1 MLNQCQQVEQQ
12 LASLKAQE
20 AALSQ
25 QEAQDLQE
33 ATSSGKAAVIA
44 EYKKEKAQLD
54 KKVTVARA
62 AVEECHAKRDVIVD
76 GPEVSGLDAFDLLVQ
91 KFMHSNHVRAG
102 QLTILKSGLPLLM
115 HAYTYPM
122 GDAGFTHTKPGS
134 LFRIASCSKAFTCAC
149 VAQLYADKKVMTNT
163 PAFSFVGIT
172 QPAVGPKQDARVD
185 QITVQQL
192 VDHTGGW
199 NDHGAVGMIPGTNWD
214 PVFKVREIAS
224 ALRKTVPPTK
234 KEIAAYMYGQPLQFA
249 PGTQTLKSTQGA
261 SYSNFGYL
269 LLGLVV
275 EKASGLSY
283 IGYLRDHILKP
294 LGLEKHIFVAPML
307 SPTKYPLEVHYD
319 DPGMGLNAL
328 QPTSNQL
335 VPYAYGGEGYVTE
348 LMDSGGG
355 LLTTATTLA
364 LFSHVRAAW
373 GLGGRAAGSARSGGM
388 AGVSSLMASRT
399 DDVDYAYIFNTRHF
413 AQSGDPLGDFGK
425 QLEHLFETVPL
436 PTPQFHLP
444 SI

>member
-1 MLNQCQQVEQQ
+1 MLNPCQQVEQQ

-25 QEAQDLQE
+25 QQAQDLME

-44 EYKKEKAQLD
+44 EYKKEKAELD
-54 KKVTVARA
+54 QKLTAARLS
-62 AVEECHAKRDVIVD
+62 VEDCHAKRDVIVD
-76 GPEVSGLDAFDLLVQ
+76 GPEVPGLDAFDLLVQ
-91 KFMHSNHVRAG
+91 KFMHANHVRAG
-102 QLTILKSGLPLLM
+102 QLTILKNGLPLLM

-122 GDAGFTHTKPGS
+122 GDAGFTHTKPSS

-149 VAQLYADKKVMTNT
+149 IAQLYADKKVMPNT

-172 QPAVGPKQDARVD
+172 QPAVGPKQDFRVD

-199 NDHGAVGMIPGTNWD
+199 NDHGPVGTIAGTNWD
-214 PVFKVREIAS
+214 PVFHVREIAT
-224 ALRKTVPPTK
+224 ALGKTVPPTK

-249 PGTQTLKSTQGA
+249 PGTQTLQSTQGA

-283 IGYLRDHILKP
+283 IDYLRNSILKP

-307 SPTKYPLEVHYD
+307 SSFNNALEVHYD

-335 VPYAYGGEGYVTE
+335 VPYAYGGEGYITE

-355 LLTTATTLA
+355 LMTTATTLT
-364 LFSHVRAAW
+364 LFSHVRATW
-373 GLGGRAAGSARSGGM
+373 GLGGRTPGLARSGGM
-388 AGVSSLMASRT
+388 AGVSSLMTSRM

-413 AQSGDPLGDFGK
+413 AQSGDPLGDFNK
-425 QLEHLFETVPL
+425 QLEYLFKTVPI

-444 SI
+444 AM